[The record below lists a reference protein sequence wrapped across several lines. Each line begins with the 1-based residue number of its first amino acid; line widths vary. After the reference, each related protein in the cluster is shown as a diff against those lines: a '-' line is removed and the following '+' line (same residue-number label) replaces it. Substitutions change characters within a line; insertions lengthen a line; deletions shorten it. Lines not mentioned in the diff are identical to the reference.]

1 MVEPVKYEVNYKNIT
16 VKTIDGSMIT
26 GKVNIQNFQRLSDM
40 LKHSM
45 EKYLTITSEK
55 GAYESKQVTIVNRQY
70 IIWAKAED

>member
-1 MVEPVKYEVNYKNIT
+1 MVESMKYEVNYKNVT

-45 EKYLTITSEK
+45 DNYLTIASEK
-55 GAYESKQVTIVNRQY
+55 GAHASELITIVNKQH
-70 IIWAKAED
+70 IIWAKSED